1 MMSFLLLIIAG
12 VVIYYLYNTFEEY
25 LKNPHNPPTK
35 QKEKQEYEPPKDN
48 PYSLPTPKDKLAN
61 SYAGASIG
69 MLNALLQ
76 AGINPSAKSPSLL
89 QTILI
94 HNFIKQLNL
103 QDSQENMLRNML
115 KGVDF
120 STLESS
126 TKSTANTAQD
136 SLDSNL
142 DSSKAQNSSVT
153 IVTSDSKE
161 GDYFIQIDSPQ
172 DEKPISDLAQ
182 VFLDNTYGEYK
193 KRLHF
198 VGFALMLAW
207 SDKELNEKEQDVI
220 LDIAAFLQLEN
231 AEFNELYESFESR
244 FGKKDK
250 ANELKELNESNKAD
264 KSQAQSDKANID
276 SKKLL
281 DTYTKDLENE
291 ARQSEISLQDAYQ
304 NIAQKLYAKSQK
316 NGEPQVE
323 LLEKLIALDS
333 AYNAKHSKI

>member
-12 VVIYYLYNTFEEY
+12 VVIYYLYNTLEEY
-25 LKNPHNPPTK
+25 LKNPHKPTTK
-35 QKEKQEYEPPKDN
+35 PKEAQEYEPPKDN

-69 MLNALLQ
+69 MLNTLLQ

-94 HNFIKQLNL
+94 NNFIKQLNL
-103 QDSQENMLRNML
+103 QDSQENMLRNMI

-126 TKSTANTAQD
+126 QKNTAQD
-136 SLDSNL
+136 SLDSNKSL
-142 DSSKAQNSSVT
+142 DFSVT

-161 GDYFIQIDSPQ
+161 GDSIQIDFPQ
-172 DEKPISDLAQ
+172 DEKPISALAQ

-207 SDKELNEKEQDVI
+207 SDKELSEKEQDVI

-231 AEFNELYESFESR
+231 AEFNELYESFELR
-244 FGKKDK
+244 FG
-250 ANELKELNESNKAD
+250 NTKEEKESNKND
-264 KSQAQSDKANID
+264 KSQAPNKKAKSSID
-276 SKKLL
+276 SKELL

-291 ARQSEISLQDAYQ
+291 AKQSEISLQIAYQ

-316 NGEPQVE
+316 NGEPQAE
-323 LLEKLIALDS
+323 LLEKLLVLDS
-333 AYNAKHSKI
+333 AYSAKNA

>member
-35 QKEKQEYEPPKDN
+35 PKERQEYEPPKDN
-48 PYSLPTPKDKLAN
+48 PYSLPTPKDKLTN

-69 MLNALLQ
+69 MLNTLLQ
-76 AGINPSAKSPSLL
+76 AGINPSEKSPSLL

-94 HNFIKQLNL
+94 NSFIKQLNL

-115 KGVDF
+115 KGIDF
-120 STLESS
+120 STLESN
-126 TKSTANTAQD
+126 TKHTGQD
-136 SLDSNL
+136 SS
-142 DSSKAQNSSVT
+142 
-153 IVTSDSKE
+153 VTSDSKE
-161 GDYFIQIDSPQ
+161 DDSKEQDLPQ
-172 DEKPISDLAQ
+172 DEKPISALAQ

-207 SDKELNEKEQDVI
+207 SDKVLEEKEQDVI

-231 AEFNELYESFESR
+231 AEFNELYDSFESR
-244 FGKKDK
+244 FGKTNKTTKPNDTNKEDKDNQTQQNQ
-250 ANELKELNESNKAD
+250 A
-264 KSQAQSDKANID
+264 KSNID
-276 SKKLL
+276 SKELF

-291 ARQSEISLQDAYQ
+291 TKQGEISLQIAYQ

-316 NGEPQVE
+316 NGEPQAE
-323 LLEKLIALDS
+323 LLEKLLVLDS
-333 AYNAKHSKI
+333 AYNAKK

>member
-1 MMSFLLLIIAG
+1 MISFLLLIIAG
-12 VVIYYLYNTFEEY
+12 VVIYYLYNTLEEY
-25 LKNPHNPPTK
+25 LKNPHKPITK
-35 QKEKQEYEPPKDN
+35 PKEVQEYEPPKDN

-94 HNFIKQLNL
+94 NNFIKQLNL
-103 QDSQENMLRNML
+103 QDSQENMLKNMI
-115 KGVDF
+115 KGIDF

-126 TKSTANTAQD
+126 QKNTAQD
-136 SLDSNL
+136 SNIASDS
-142 DSSKAQNSSVT
+142 T
-153 IVTSDSKE
+153 VTSNSKE
-161 GDYFIQIDSPQ
+161 QDLSQ
-172 DEKPISDLAQ
+172 DEKPISALAQ

-207 SDKELNEKEQDVI
+207 SDKVLEEKEQDVI

-231 AEFNELYESFESR
+231 AEFNELYDSFELR
-244 FGKKDK
+244 FSKTKET
-250 ANELKELNESNKAD
+250 NEENKEKESNKEEKIQAPNKKA
-264 KSQAQSDKANID
+264 KSSID
-276 SKKLL
+276 SKELL

-291 ARQSEISLQDAYQ
+291 AKQSEVSLQIAYQ

-316 NGEPQVE
+316 NGEPQAE
-323 LLEKLIALDS
+323 LLEKLLVLDS
-333 AYNAKHSKI
+333 AYSAKNA

>member
-1 MMSFLLLIIAG
+1 MISFLLLIIAG
-12 VVIYYLYNTFEEY
+12 VVIYYLYNTLEEY
-25 LKNPHNPPTK
+25 LKNPHKPTTNP
-35 QKEKQEYEPPKDN
+35 KEVQECEPPKDN

-69 MLNALLQ
+69 MLNTLLQ

-94 HNFIKQLNL
+94 NNFIKQLNL
-103 QDSQENMLRNML
+103 QDSQENMLKNMI
-115 KGVDF
+115 KGIDF

-126 TKSTANTAQD
+126 QKNTAQD
-136 SLDSNL
+136 SNIASDS
-142 DSSKAQNSSVT
+142 T
-153 IVTSDSKE
+153 VTSNSKE
-161 GDYFIQIDSPQ
+161 QDLSQ
-172 DEKPISDLAQ
+172 DEKPISALAQ

-207 SDKELNEKEQDVI
+207 SDKVLEEKEQDVI

-231 AEFNELYESFESR
+231 AEFNELYDSFESR
-244 FGKKDK
+244 FSKTKET
-250 ANELKELNESNKAD
+250 NEENKETELNKEEKIQAPNKKA
-264 KSQAQSDKANID
+264 KSSID
-276 SKKLL
+276 SKELL

-291 ARQSEISLQDAYQ
+291 AKQSEVSLQIAYQ

-316 NGEPQVE
+316 NGETQAE
-323 LLEKLIALDS
+323 LLEKLLVLDS
-333 AYNAKHSKI
+333 AYSAKNA

>member
-12 VVIYYLYNTFEEY
+12 VVIYYLYNTLEEY
-25 LKNPHNPPTK
+25 LKNPHKPTTK
-35 QKEKQEYEPPKDN
+35 PKEAQEYEPPKDK

-94 HNFIKQLNL
+94 NNFIKQLNL
-103 QDSQENMLRNML
+103 QDSQENMLRNMI

-126 TKSTANTAQD
+126 QKNTAQD
-136 SLDSNL
+136 SNIASDS
-142 DSSKAQNSSVT
+142 T
-153 IVTSDSKE
+153 VTSDSKE
-161 GDYFIQIDSPQ
+161 QDLPQ
-172 DEKPISDLAQ
+172 DEKPISALAQ

-207 SDKELNEKEQDVI
+207 SDKELSEKEQDVI

-231 AEFNELYESFESR
+231 AEFNELYESFELR
-244 FGKKDK
+244 FG
-250 ANELKELNESNKAD
+250 NTKEEKESNKND
-264 KSQAQSDKANID
+264 KSQAPNKKAKSSMD
-276 SKKLL
+276 SKELL

-291 ARQSEISLQDAYQ
+291 AKQSEVSLQIAYQ

-316 NGEPQVE
+316 NGEPQAE
-323 LLEKLIALDS
+323 LLEKLLVLDS
-333 AYNAKHSKI
+333 AYSAKNA